1 MDLPKDI
8 HFLIINYL
16 GPYDLTQCRLLSSYF
31 FKITSEFLENTIETT
46 ELENLVCPMC
56 GIDWIYT
63 NNSVLSFYDL
73 DMFLHT
79 EEIIQRLSYIEMI
92 LDCKESDQQHFFCE
106 TCETNCS
113 ELDYLPRFKIKQ
125 MDYIYYL
132 YRDNFTEYPWICI
145 IKQRQIDG
153 KRHSKKYWNQYAIV
167 NVEPID
173 RDEIGFVDD
182 DW

>member
-31 FKITSEFLENTIETT
+31 FTITSEFLENTLKTT
-46 ELENLVCPMC
+46 KLENLVCPMC

-63 NNSVLSFYDL
+63 NNEPSFFDL

-79 EEIIQRLSYIEMI
+79 EEIEERLTFIQTI
-92 LDCKESDQQHFFCE
+92 LDCKESNQEHFFCQ
-106 TCETNCS
+106 TCEINCS
-113 ELDYLPRFKIKQ
+113 ELNYLPSFKINQIDYL
-125 MDYIYYL
+125 YHL
-132 YRDNFTEYPWICI
+132 YFDRFTEYPWICI
-145 IKQRQIDG
+145 IKQRIKDG
-153 KRHSKKYWNQYAIV
+153 EKYWNQYAVI
-167 NVEPID
+167 NVESID
-173 RDEIGFVDD
+173 IDIRIEFVDD